1 MRNNQYGRRFYDA
14 LRVLAFSLMAVSAI
28 GQENRKLIAAPV
40 PSYPQLARRDGL
52 TGTVKVL
59 VTIGPDGHIKD
70 AKVVGGH
77 PLFVSA
83 TLDTLKN
90 WKYAP
95 SNAETTATLE
105 FNFHP

>member
-1 MRNNQYGRRFYDA
+1 MRNNQYGRRFCKA
-14 LRVLAFSLMAVSAI
+14 LYLLTFSLMAVSAV
-28 GQENRKLIAAPV
+28 GQESRKLVAAPA
-40 PSYPQLARRDGL
+40 PSYPQLARRDQL

-59 VTIGPDGHIKD
+59 VTIAPDGHIKE

-90 WKYAP
+90 WKYAS
-95 SNAETTATLE
+95 SNADTTAILE